1 MQGTPASWSPTGDR
15 RRGALAAGSGRP
27 KCNRREIRAPR
38 MIIDNPNRWLRTM
51 RFQAN
56 YISTSISGDY
66 CQAMFAAK
74 MDPGDPG
81 SPYLLLQ
88 PQFEMPDGGECYIE
102 THDRKYIGHFLVRR
116 VEFTP
121 EKLSIEFDLPADNLI
136 NVTFDMT
143 IANFKKMSRV
153 VRIIRQMKSAR

>member
-1 MQGTPASWSPTGDR
+1 M
-15 RRGALAAGSGRP
+15 
-27 KCNRREIRAPR
+27 
-38 MIIDNPNRWLRTM
+38 MIDNPNRWLSTM

-66 CQAMFAAK
+66 CQAMFAAEK
-74 MDPGDPG
+74 DPGDPG

-102 THDRKYIGHFLVRR
+102 THDRKYIGHFLLRR

-121 EKLSIEFDLPADNLI
+121 EKLSIEFDRPADNLI
-136 NVTFDMT
+136 NVTFAMT
-143 IANFKKMSRV
+143 IADFKNVSRV
-153 VRIIRQMKSAR
+153 MRIIRQMKSAR